1 MGILILLVP
10 ATLLLTTISVVAYIW
25 ACRNRQ
31 FEDLDAPPTKILF
44 EDEWNCLSDR
54 VVSPTDGSTK
64 GAGPGTGST
73 QLRSI
78 PEDLP
83 YE

>member
-10 ATLLLTTISVVAYIW
+10 ATLALTGISVIAYIW

-31 FEDLDAPPTKILF
+31 FDDLDAPPTKILF
-44 EDEWNCLSDR
+44 EDEWNTSGDATVSLTA
-54 VVSPTDGSTK
+54 SPT
-64 GAGPGTGST
+64 TGS
-73 QLRSI
+73 QSGSNQRSI
-78 PEDLP
+78 PEESP